1 MKELNQAYWQNRYL
15 QNDIPWDIGHVSP
28 PLKEYLDKLD
38 NKRISILIPGAGK
51 AFEAIYLHQQGFTEV
66 YVLDWAM
73 SAFEQLLAEAP
84 DFPREHLLCT
94 DFFELQGQFDLVLEQ
109 TFFCAL
115 EPSQRKAYVAKM
127 ASLLPKG
134 GTLAGLL
141 FASHFAKDG
150 PPFGGT
156 ETEYKALFDGYFEIC
171 FIKMAKNSILPRM
184 NNELFFEFIK
194 K

>member
-1 MKELNQAYWQNRYL
+1 MDRLT
-15 QNDIPWDIGHVSP
+15 
-28 PLKEYLDKLD
+28 DKD
-38 NKRISILIPGAGK
+38 TRILIPGAGK
-51 AFEAIYLHQQGFTEV
+51 AFEAIYLHRQGFREV

-73 SAFEQLLAEAP
+73 GAFDHLLSVEP
-84 DFPREHLLCT
+84 GFPRERLVCN
-94 DFFELQGQFDLVLEQ
+94 DFFELEGKFDLILEQ

-115 EPSQRKAYVAKM
+115 EPSLRKAYVSKM

-141 FASHFAKDG
+141 FASHFQREG

-156 ETEYKALFDGYFEIC
+156 EVEYRELFEGDFDILRMELSE
-171 FIKMAKNSILPRM
+171 NSILPRM
-184 NNELFFEFIK
+184 NNELFFELIK